1 MALATV
7 VDELI
12 VRLRLDATEYK
23 RVDEEVDKRVTES
36 ERKLKKQDEAR
47 NKRMKQSQMAVKQF
61 GTSLRGLALTIGS
74 VLGIGGGAAGI
85 VGAVLA
91 LTNFETNLRRATV
104 STGLSNRE
112 MQAWGSA
119 ARRLGADAAAGSQAI
134 AELAKEQKQFAL
146 TGNAPTM
153 QALARLGINVGPDSN
168 IVDVIEQAQQ
178 VFRGSSEGQRQQM
191 EAGLAAS
198 GVSSDLILLIK
209 SEKDVREAFARSF
222 AESATENRAALDRLA
237 DAFES
242 VKNAGIGVAAALAD
256 FLQPAAES
264 FGNWMSQ
271 AGSDLSAFNDRVQAA
286 GGGVDGFMAVL
297 DAEKPALAATLRFLS
312 EAFQKLGE
320 IIDVAAYG
328 FQQMGRAV
336 QMVVDWVDK
345 KFGAIF
351 GGGGG
356 QVKGALSTI
365 GDVISGF
372 WKDTVRDARREGPAP
387 VGTLTGDAGGVK
399 LSRQAQLRVDR
410 GELGPVVQSPGAQ
423 GRAGAP
429 GAPGRTGQ
437 PGAPGRQGPTGGT
450 ATPPPAKPTAQDV
463 MSYLINQGGLTVQ
476 QAAAVA
482 ANVQSESGLNPAA
495 FNPAGGGQGARGL
508 AQWRGARINAFRERF
523 GKTPDAAPWQQ
534 QLDFLLTDPNER
546 RLLNKSLSG
555 PGGAADLGTKF
566 SQVFEAHGNVAEDV
580 RRGQLAQRLAGNFNP
595 ATAAG
600 DMGGANGPQI
610 NINGPVTV
618 QANNP
623 QDFIGG
629 IQRVSGVTN
638 YNAAVR

>member
-1 MALATV
+1 MATQQV

-12 VRLRLDATEYK
+12 VKLTLNADEYK
-23 RVDEEVDKRVTES
+23 KVDQEVNKRVADS
-36 ERKLKKQDEAR
+36 ERKLRKDDEAR
-47 NKRMKQSQMAVKQF
+47 NKRMKQSQQAVKQF

-119 ARRLGADAAAGSQAI
+119 ARRLGADAGAGAQAI
-134 AELAKEQKQFAL
+134 ADLAKEQKQFAL

-153 QALARLGINVGPDSN
+153 QALARLGINVGPDTN

-178 VFRGSSEGQRQQM
+178 VYRGSNPGQKSQI
-191 EAGLAAS
+191 ESGLAAS

-222 AESATENRAALDRLA
+222 SESANENRAALDRLA

-242 VKNAGIGVAAALAD
+242 VKNAGVGVAAALAD
-256 FLQPAAES
+256 LLQPAAEV
-264 FGNWMSQ
+264 FGQWMSG
-271 AGSDLSAFNDRVQAA
+271 AATDLSAFNARVQAA

-297 DAEKPALAATLRFLS
+297 EAEKPGLASTLRFLAD
-312 EAFQKLGE
+312 AFQKLGE
-320 IIDVAAYG
+320 IIDVAVYG
-328 FQQMGRAV
+328 FQQMGRAIGAV
-336 QMVVDWVDK
+336 TDWVDK
-345 KFGAIF
+345 KFGSIF
-351 GGGGG
+351 GGGEG

-365 GDVISGF
+365 GDAISSL

-387 VGTLTGDAGGVK
+387 VATLTGQTGGVR
-399 LSRQAQLRVDR
+399 LSREAQARADR
-410 GELGPVVQSPGAQ
+410 GEFAASGIPGA
-423 GRAGAP
+423 RP
-429 GAPGRTGQ
+429 GAI
-437 PGAPGRQGPTGGT
+437 
-450 ATPPPAKPTAQDV
+450 PAKPTAQDV
-463 MSYLINQGGLTVQ
+463 MGYLINQGGLTVQ
-476 QAAAVA
+476 QAAAVT
-482 ANVQSESGLNPAA
+482 ANLQSESGFNPAA
-495 FNPAGGGQGARGL
+495 FNSAGGGQGARGL
-508 AQWRGARINAFRERF
+508 AQWRGSRINAFRDRF
-523 GKTPDAAPWQQ
+523 GVTPDAAPWQR

-566 SQVFEAHGNVAEDV
+566 SQVFEAHGNVAEDA
-580 RRGQLAQRLAGNFNP
+580 RRGQLAQRLAGGFNP
-595 ATAAG
+595 TTAASG
-600 DMGGANGPQI
+600 INTPTGPQI
-610 NINGPVTV
+610 SINGPVTV
-618 QANNP
+618 VADKP

>member
-178 VFRGSSEGQRQQM
+178 VFRGASPGQRQQM

-264 FGNWMSQ
+264 FGNWMTQ
-271 AGSDLSAFNDRVQAA
+271 AGSDLSAFNDRVTAA
-286 GGGVDGFMAVL
+286 GGGIDGFMAVL
-297 DAEKPALAATLRFLS
+297 DEERPALAATLRFLS

-328 FQQMGRAV
+328 FQQVGKAV
-336 QMVVDWVDK
+336 GMLVDFIDK
-345 KFGAIF
+345 KFGALF

-356 QVKGALSTI
+356 QVKGFLS
-365 GDVISGF
+365 GVGESISSL
-372 WKDTVRDARREGPAP
+372 WRDTVRDARREGPAP
-387 VGTLTGDAGGVK
+387 VGTVTGSAGGVK
-399 LSRQAQLRVDR
+399 LSPQAAARVKR
-410 GELGPVVQSPGAQ
+410 GELNTP
-423 GRAGAP
+423 AP
-429 GAPGRTGQ
+429 AAAP
-437 PGAPGRQGPTGGT
+437 PS
-450 ATPPPAKPTAQDV
+450 AKPTAQDV
-463 MSYLINQGGLTVQ
+463 MGFLINQGGLTVQ

-482 ANVQSESGLNPAA
+482 ANLQSESGFNPKA

-508 AQWRGARINAFRERF
+508 AQWRGARVNAFRARF
-523 GKTPDAAPWQQ
+523 GVNPDAAPWQQ
-534 QLDFLLTDPNER
+534 QLDFLLTNPNER
-546 RLLNKSLSG
+546 RLLNRSLSG

-566 SQVFEAHGNVAEDV
+566 SQVFEAHGNVAEDA
-580 RRGQLAQRLAGNFNP
+580 RRGQLAQRLASNFNP

-600 DMGGANGPQI
+600 GMGGANGPQI
-610 NINGPVTV
+610 SINGPVTV